1 MWNGKGSRAR
11 PLSVSKEKFNENW
24 DNIFKKQ
31 NVKETPKEEI
41 ISNTHD
47 PRASIDEPINK

>member
-31 NVKETPKEEI
+31 DVKDEPKEEI
-41 ISNTHD
+41 ISNTHGKH
-47 PRASIDEPINK
+47 ASIDKPKT